1 MFYIPGYDSVRL
13 EGRKSLSIYII
24 KYVIASPTL
33 HPLSPLCLESALS

>member
-24 KYVIASPTL
+24 KYVIPSATL